1 VLQDEKNKWI
11 FKIIYL
17 SLKNIC
23 YSLFDPVFWKENVVF
38 TTLQARKWLLSKISN
53 IINRFLKDTK
63 IQFIYSFYY
72 PPNFRLYFTLSSEY
86 FLTFAQA
93 TCFLSVSLKYL
104 VLEVIT
110 LPNSHKFVNLY
121 YSFFIFHLIQVFKVQ
136 KRTIKTVHSKKRH
149 RSNTETNI
157 IQK

>member
-1 VLQDEKNKWI
+1 LIRVQDEKNKWV
-11 FKIIYL
+11 FKKYIL
-17 SLKNIC
+17 HKNIC
-23 YSLFDPVFWKENVVF
+23 SFPIDQAFWKDNVVWP
-38 TTLQARKWLLSKISN
+38 TVQARKWLHSRIAN
-53 IINRFLKDTK
+53 ILAIFWEYRK
-63 IQFIYSFYY
+63 FIYSFYN

-110 LPNSHKFVNLY
+110 LPISHRFVNLC
-121 YSFFIFHLIQVFKVQ
+121 YSFFIFHLILVFKFQ
-136 KRTIKTVHSKKRH
+136 KRKINTVDSKKRD